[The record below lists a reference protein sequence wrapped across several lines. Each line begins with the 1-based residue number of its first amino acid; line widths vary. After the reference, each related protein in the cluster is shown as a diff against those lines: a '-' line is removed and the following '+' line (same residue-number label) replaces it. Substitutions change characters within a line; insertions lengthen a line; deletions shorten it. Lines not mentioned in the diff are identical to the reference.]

1 MTDNLKH
8 YSMNPKELS
17 LCHKLWFFN
26 PNIFAT
32 QSQTQE
38 IFQTMISVRSN
49 SLSLKYQRFTPS
61 GLKDMELEI
70 LSMRQWL
77 NSFVYLIV
85 SLIFGLS
92 RVDIDE
98 TFWNIRRHFE
108 ISGNILNPSSQHFT
122 YSLHSVELGCY
133 PSPPPA
139 LDTSRAYIGRMTVL

>member
-1 MTDNLKH
+1 
-8 YSMNPKELS
+8 MNPKELS

-98 TFWNIRRHFE
+98 TFWNIREYFK
-108 ISGNILNPSSQHFT
+108 
-122 YSLHSVELGCY
+122 SLFSTLYIFYTFGGAGVL
-133 PSPPPA
+133 SLPPA
-139 LDTSRAYIGRMTVL
+139 SSGYIPRLHW

>member
-1 MTDNLKH
+1 
-8 YSMNPKELS
+8 MNPKELS

-98 TFWNIRRHFE
+98 TFWNIREYFKSLFSTFY
-108 ISGNILNPSSQHFT
+108 IFFT
-122 YSLHSVELGCY
+122 FGGAGVLSL
-133 PSPPPA
+133 PPA
-139 LDTSRAYIGRMTVL
+139 SSGYIPRLHW